1 MEQKDKIQELEI
13 IKAKSAADFALTPA
27 GQMVKTFEVQQRM
40 AQMYATST
48 IVPQMYQQNIG
59 NCVIAL
65 DMANRMQANPLMVM
79 QNLYIVHGMPGWSSK
94 FLIATI
100 NSCGKFTPLR
110 YEFKGTE
117 GKEDWGCRCYAFE
130 KSDADHKEPLYGDWV
145 TLKMAKAEGWST
157 KTGSKWLTIP
167 GQMLRYRAA
176 AFWQRIYA
184 PEISMGFMTSDE
196 VEDIQDITYEEVKQQ
211 KAESEMTYAR
221 NANAGAVI
229 DADTGNVTEK
239 NKPASEPEPEPETV
253 PEQPKKVN
261 DNKAETL
268 PSNGS
273 LFDGPGF

>member
-1 MEQKDKIQELEI
+1 MENETTIQEVEI

-48 IVPQMYQQNIG
+48 IVPQMYQKNIG

-65 DMANRMQANPLMVM
+65 DMATRMQANPIMVM

-100 NSCGKFTPLR
+100 NNCGRFSPLR

-117 GKEDWGCRCYAFE
+117 GKDDWGCRCYAYE
-130 KSDADHKEPLYGDWV
+130 VKDTEHKDPLYGDWV
-145 TLKMAKAEGWST
+145 TIKMAKAEGWST
-157 KTGSKWLTIP
+157 KPGSKWLTMP

-184 PEISMGFMTSDE
+184 PEISMGFSSTEE
-196 VEDIQDITYEEVKQQ
+196 VEEIQDIPYEEVKQQ
-211 KAESEMTYAR
+211 KANAEAVYTQ
-221 NANAGAVI
+221 NANTGAEI
-229 DADTGNVTEK
+229 DADTGEVKENQ
-239 NKPASEPEPEPETV
+239 EPV
-253 PEQPKKVN
+253 PEHSPEQQQQQS
-261 DNKAETL
+261 DNEPAGTQHAT
-268 PSNGS
+268 GS